1 VSFVTGWDAR
11 VFVEG
16 QCLDEENKDERQTGI
31 IVRSAFAFTFPWTE
45 TVCGATVR
53 DACSLTTLYVRSS
66 VRAKQTSV
74 VGI

>member
-1 VSFVTGWDAR
+1 VI
-11 VFVEG
+11 VEG

-31 IVRSAFAFTFPWTE
+31 IVRSAFAFTFPWIE

-53 DACSLTTLYVRSS
+53 DACSLTTSYLLSS
-66 VRAKQTSV
+66 VRAKQTLV